1 VRHGNSGKLAQND
14 APMSARGRKWTF
26 VGTQPE
32 GRHRPT
38 EDIPIGR
45 EGAPEGYAG
54 FGGGD
59 LLDPVCNMVISLA
72 PAEKQIIAA
81 WRANA

>member
-1 VRHGNSGKLAQND
+1 MSS
-14 APMSARGRKWTF
+14 APMSARGRKWKL

-38 EDIPIGR
+38 ADIPIRR
-45 EGAPEGYAG
+45 EEATEGYAS

>member
-1 VRHGNSGKLAQND
+1 LLGSKHNVKRVD
-14 APMSARGRKWTF
+14 APMSARGRKWKL

-38 EDIPIGR
+38 ADIPIGR